1 VETGSSLRS
10 HTGHLR
16 NCMKFKEYM
25 GFEVTFSPTSLRKS
39 GENIIKFYSFIYTRE
54 ILSRKSTEVASIL
67 CRFCVD
73 SLSILRRFSVDLL
86 SVFCRSSVDFGR
98 NWPKPSLSGVVNPGL
113 QIAFQKRGQKRPKIV
128 LKQGPQRVCTIHP
141 DLPAGTPCYNFTGPT
156 RNTV

>member
-73 SLSILRRFSVDLL
+73 SLSILRRFCVDFASILRR
-86 SVFCRSSVDFGR
+86 FSVDFLSILCR
-98 NWPKPSLSGVVNPGL
+98 FSVDSLSICWTVSRVHFRKAGW
-113 QIAFQKRGQKRPKIV
+113 AFERFRAPFLAKNRWRS
-128 LKQGPQRVCTIHP
+128 R
-141 DLPAGTPCYNFTGPT
+141 
-156 RNTV
+156 

>member
-73 SLSILRRFSVDLL
+73 SLSILRRFCVDFASILCRFSVDSLSILCRFVGQCPEFISARQDGRL
-86 SVFCRSSVDFGR
+86 SVLGPLF
-98 NWPKPSLSGVVNPGL
+98 W
-113 QIAFQKRGQKRPKIV
+113 PKIV
-128 LKQGPQRVCTIHP
+128 GVRDK
-141 DLPAGTPCYNFTGPT
+141 
-156 RNTV
+156 

>member
-1 VETGSSLRS
+1 MS
-10 HTGHLR
+10 
-16 NCMKFKEYM
+16 
-25 GFEVTFSPTSLRKS
+25 FSKAGIRLFAFFGRFSADFSWTNVYKNRQRIDRESTENRRK
-39 GENIIKFYSFIYTRE
+39 IDA
-54 ILSRKSTEVASIL
+54 KSTQNRRKIDAKSTQDRRKIWSI
-67 CRFCVD
+67 FCP
-73 SLSILRRFSVDLL
+73 FSVDLL